1 MKPEISPTTETAHSH
16 DATLA
21 SPLQSGG
28 RLIVIESVD
37 STVVLKMNADR
48 IDNTPEAAVRLLKE
62 IRTTLEHLQPKPERV
77 VLSLRDLDY
86 LGLSAVGA
94 LLEIHQGSQPQH
106 GRFPPFA
113 LADLEEQPREKLRM
127 TRLDTIIPT
136 FNTIAEAIENTS
148 WPKAA

>member
-1 MKPEISPTTETAHSH
+1 MKPETSPIAETADSSE
-16 DATLA
+16 ATLA
-21 SPLQSGG
+21 TPLRSGG
-28 RLIVIESVD
+28 RLVLVESVN

-48 IDNTPEAAVRLLKE
+48 IDNTPEAAIRLLKE
-62 IRTTLEHLQPKPERV
+62 IRTTLEHLEPKPERV

-106 GRFPPFA
+106 RRFPPFA
-113 LADLEEQPREKLRM
+113 IADLEEQPREKLRM
-127 TRLDTIIPT
+127 TRLDTVIPT
-136 FNTIAEAIENTS
+136 FNTAAEAIENTS